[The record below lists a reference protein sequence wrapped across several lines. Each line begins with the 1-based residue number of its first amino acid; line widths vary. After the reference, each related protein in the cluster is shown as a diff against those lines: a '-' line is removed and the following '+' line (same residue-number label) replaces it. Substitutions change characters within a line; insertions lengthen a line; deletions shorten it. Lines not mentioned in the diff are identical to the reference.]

1 MKKFRKLSLCSILTL
16 LLMLVNMFVYADSQ
30 RAETKGCLTYPSS
43 MINILISEK
52 TEESVEI
59 TEIIEKYETPRGA
72 KKNTVKAVKEN
83 QKSGYKRSTIPGT
96 GDQHA
101 LLVYLMILAVSGSL
115 LSAIKYDRD
124 GCEIS

>member
-1 MKKFRKLSLCSILTL
+1 MKNFRKLSLCSILTL

-59 TEIIEKYETPRGA
+59 TEIIE
-72 KKNTVKAVKEN
+72 N
-83 QKSGYKRSTIPGT
+83 QKSSYKRSTIPGT

-101 LLVYLMILAVSGSL
+101 LLVYLVILAVSGSL

-124 GCEIS
+124 GSEIS